1 MKTRSLLGG
10 RIDRC
15 MLVSVVLLALG
26 LLVGLGVLV
35 AACGGTQT
43 TATGASPTSTTQ
55 AATITGAAPT
65 TTTTAVSIASTST
78 LPPTTST
85 SALVPMSKAGVAQW
99 KTDVIAFYDRLVGAS
114 SDVDAWFA
122 EFADDVTFYD
132 PSNGDFV
139 IKGKP
144 ALVAMQRDFLQS
156 IPDMK
161 IQMTGMY
168 LSGDGVVYANAEED
182 MWPPWVLEP
191 ADHPPVDELAVFR
204 FKDGKVA
211 SWDVWFSAPTLEMVT
226 FGVFAPGKGG
236 GEQIQKIA
244 DRYLTVWSSGDKAG
258 IAALYH
264 PEAVFSDTMLGLHT
278 QGPAAISE
286 LSQKRF
292 RSAGKVTFKII
303 DLYAQTNSYKPPTA
317 ELPGNGVIIGVGIHY
332 SCDLVVDGQTKTV
345 EGLITF
351 ELGTRQGKAFA
362 PDPNGL
368 ITREEVF
375 YEADS
380 LLASGLVR

>member
-1 MKTRSLLGG
+1 
-10 RIDRC
+10 
-15 MLVSVVLLALG
+15 
-26 LLVGLGVLV
+26 
-35 AACGGTQT
+35 
-43 TATGASPTSTTQ
+43 
-55 AATITGAAPT
+55 
-65 TTTTAVSIASTST
+65 
-78 LPPTTST
+78 
-85 SALVPMSKAGVAQW
+85 MSKAEVAQW
-99 KTDVIAFYDRLVGAS
+99 KTDAIAFYDRLAEAG
-114 SDVDAWFA
+114 SDVDAWSA

-139 IKGKP
+139 VKGKP
-144 ALVAMQRDFLQS
+144 AFVAMQRDFLQS

-168 LSGDGVVYANAEED
+168 LSGDGVVYANAEEN
-182 MWPPWVLEP
+182 MWPPWVPEP

-236 GEQIQKIA
+236 PEQIQKIA
-244 DRYLTVWSSGDKAG
+244 DRYLTAWSSGDKAR

-264 PEAVFSDTMLGLHT
+264 PDAVFSDTMLGLQA

-292 RSAGKVTFKII
+292 GSASKVTFKII